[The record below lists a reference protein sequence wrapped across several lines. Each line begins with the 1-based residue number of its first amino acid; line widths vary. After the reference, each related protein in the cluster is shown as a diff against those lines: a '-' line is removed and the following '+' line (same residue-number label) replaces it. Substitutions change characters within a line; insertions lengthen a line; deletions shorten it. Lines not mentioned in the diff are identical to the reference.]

1 MEEKEDRGSDGNRRT
16 MEEQAVGAGRTGSV
30 LSGGV
35 LRGVREWG
43 VGSVW
48 MQMKKL

>member
-1 MEEKEDRGSDGNRRT
+1 MEEKEELGSDGNRRT

-35 LRGVREWG
+35 LRGV
-43 VGSVW
+43 GSVW